1 MDPVQRWL
9 EPQVIA
15 LDLDV
20 RGKIE
25 LLKVVARLLEPS
37 GSGASEAIFR
47 ALHRRE
53 QAGSTSVGEGLA
65 IPHGRI
71 PGIAQPLTLFAR
83 TRSPLGFGAPDG
95 KPVAE
100 FFVILVPA
108 EGPQE
113 MHLQLLRGAAELFS
127 QPVFRAALT
136 AATNAPAVTD
146 VFARWT
152 CRSDDR
158 DVEVLQG
165 LS

>member
-20 RGKIE
+20 RGKID
-25 LLKVVARLLEPS
+25 LLQVVARLLEPAR
-37 GSGASEAIFR
+37 GRESEAIFR

-53 QAGSTSVGEGLA
+53 QASSTAVGDGLA

-83 TRSPLGFGAPDG
+83 TRVPLRFGAPDG

-113 MHLQLLRGAAELFS
+113 MHLQLLRGVAELFS
-127 QPVFRAALT
+127 QPVFRAAL
-136 AATNAPAVTD
+136 AAAASAAAVTD
-146 VFARWT
+146 VFACWT
-152 CRSDDR
+152 RRSDDR